1 MTRDTDEPAYKV
13 GRGKPPAHSRFKPG
27 QSGNP
32 RGRPRG
38 SADFLQALI
47 AAANEVVVIIENG
60 RRVRLSKHQVAARQ
74 LVNKAASGD
83 HRAIELLYKHLGSK
97 IAIESVVA
105 PPADKADLSFGSADD
120 EQVLDAFL
128 QRLKKEG
135 SS

>member
-1 MTRDTDEPAYKV
+1 MTQDSDERTYAV

-32 RGRPRG
+32 RGRPRD
-38 SADFLQALI
+38 STDFLQALI
-47 AAANEVVVIIENG
+47 AAANEVVTITEKG
-60 RRVRLSKHQVAARQ
+60 RRVRLSKHEVAARQ

-83 HRAIELLYKHLGSK
+83 HRSIELLYKLSSK
-97 IAIESVVA
+97 IAIESIVA
-105 PPADKADLSFGSADD
+105 PPADKADLNFGTAED
-120 EQVLDAFL
+120 EQVLEAFL

>member
-1 MTRDTDEPAYKV
+1 MKRDEDERSYVV

-38 SADFLQALI
+38 SADFRQALI
-47 AAANEVVVIIENG
+47 AAANEVVVITENG
-60 RRVRLSKHQVAARQ
+60 RRVRLSKHKVAARQ

-83 HRAIELLYKHLGSK
+83 HRAIELLYKHLGSN
-97 IAIESVVA
+97 IAVEPVAA
-105 PPADKADLSFGSADD
+105 PPADKADLSFGSEDD
-120 EQVLDAFL
+120 TQVLEAFI
-128 QRLKKEG
+128 QRSKKEG